1 MALTLNIQVGGLKQ
15 LLDAPSEDEDDEEQ
29 DPRYSLSPSISP
41 FPDTL
46 FIFGSKTNATDLRS
60 MHPPPAGIEFLCA
73 TYFQNADPIMKI
85 LHRPTIQV
93 AIFAAADNLT
103 AGPPEPAL
111 EALMFSMYFVA
122 VTSLTPEQCFASL
135 GHDKDKLLAQFKYGS
150 ETALANAHFLTST
163 ELKCLQAFVIYVVS
177 NPPMNSTT
185 SIKQFTMVTPGFDRL
200 TVHRCAFEFTMR
212 IVLHGH

>member
-1 MALTLNIQVGGLKQ
+1 MGGLRQ

-29 DPRYSLSPSISP
+29 DPRYSQSPSVSP

-73 TYFQNADPIMKI
+73 TYFQNADPLLKI

-93 AIFAAADNLT
+93 AIFAAADNLI
-103 AGPPEPAL
+103 AGPPDPAL

-122 VTSLTPEQCFASL
+122 VTSLSQEQCFATL
-135 GHDKDKLLAQFKYGS
+135 GQDKDKLLAQFKYGS

-177 NPPMNSTT
+177 KPLPL
-185 SIKQFTMVTPGFDRL
+185 R
-200 TVHRCAFEFTMR
+200 
-212 IVLHGH
+212 